1 MAWAEPA
8 AGPKTLPVFGHVQS
22 QCTNI
27 MSESRQQAAGAR
39 TRSRPLHSRQT
50 LCTHCAGYPIP
61 GTVKDAAR
69 VFWTRVCRLTMGMWR
84 SQRGWGGVRVACR
97 VLRGV
102 GGALH
107 VPRDRERGRDRD
119 SDSLRFHIF
128 ADCIPRPTYSP
139 CLSHSRGW
147 GEGGEWASALPRAA
161 GRLRAAPY

>member
-27 MSESRQQAAGAR
+27 MSESRQQEHALAVAHSLQAD
-39 TRSRPLHSRQT
+39 TVHPL
-50 LCTHCAGYPIP
+50 
-61 GTVKDAAR
+61 
-69 VFWTRVCRLTMGMWR
+69 CRLPNSR
-84 SQRGWGGVRVACR
+84 DRQRCRACVLDTRLSAYNGHVEKPKGLGWSKGCMQSTTRCGWCVACTQR
-97 VLRGV
+97 QKERQ
-102 GGALH
+102 
-107 VPRDRERGRDRD
+107 RERDRD

-147 GEGGEWASALPRAA
+147 RGGEWASALPRAA